1 MNTRLALAN
10 VADSRSDFLEVR
22 RPLIQE
28 ELSSIDWL
36 RQEYCPFESDV
47 LHTPES
53 VAAFAERATSYGAQA
68 LAIHFPIWADPI
80 FSVKLANFMDV
91 PILLLGNN
99 RPETS
104 SMVGMLG
111 AGGALDQIGR
121 QHFRQFGHS
130 TETSRQQVRAFVR
143 AATTLD
149 QLHGQTLVLFGGR
162 SLGIFTAV
170 ADPAQWQRIFGVDLQ
185 YVDQGEII
193 TRAEAIP
200 QEVVD
205 QKVSWLLDSIGE
217 VRFEGPFNR
226 KALDRQM
233 RSYLSTKQL
242 ASEYGAD
249 FVGVKC
255 QSELSDGYVTQCVS
269 HMIMNGS
276 VDADGPKPITVHA
289 CESDADGALS
299 MQILHLI
306 SGGSSAALMDIRWYD
321 PQSQVWTL
329 ANCGAIPAG
338 LCATCADPTGL
349 SAIRM
354 EPHVFGRGG
363 GGALPATV
371 NPQTVTL
378 ARLCRKNGEYWMA
391 IVLGTT
397 LSQNGNT
404 PITPAFPKAYVRSTA
419 GIDFL
424 KVFGSNHIHL
434 VAGDY
439 TEELI
444 AFCTMAGLEY
454 RLWK

>member
-1 MNTRLALAN
+1 
-10 VADSRSDFLEVR
+10 
-22 RPLIQE
+22 
-28 ELSSIDWL
+28 
-36 RQEYCPFESDV
+36 
-47 LHTPES
+47 
-53 VAAFAERATSYGAQA
+53 
-68 LAIHFPIWADPI
+68 
-80 FSVKLANFMDV
+80 
-91 PILLLGNN
+91 
-99 RPETS
+99 
-104 SMVGMLG
+104 ML
-111 AGGALDQIGR
+111 
-121 QHFRQFGHS
+121 
-130 TETSRQQVRAFVR
+130 
-143 AATTLD
+143 
-149 QLHGQTLVLFGGR
+149 
-162 SLGIFTAV
+162 
-170 ADPAQWQRIFGVDLQ
+170 
-185 YVDQGEII
+185 
-193 TRAEAIP
+193 
-200 QEVVD
+200 
-205 QKVSWLLDSIGE
+205 
-217 VRFEGPFNR
+217 
-226 KALDRQM
+226 
-233 RSYLSTKQL
+233 
-242 ASEYGAD
+242 
-249 FVGVKC
+249 
-255 QSELSDGYVTQCVS
+255 
-269 HMIMNGS
+269 MNGT

-306 SGGSSAALMDIRWYD
+306 SGGNSAALMDIRWYD
-321 PQSQVWTL
+321 PQTQVWTL

-349 SAIRM
+349 SAVRM

-424 KVFGSNHIHL
+424 NVFGSNHIHL